1 MEPLFKISQEYT
13 FYEYKKFTKAVLK
26 WNRIIVGAFLWFA
39 FLSGVLLIGF
49 NGISNEACF
58 LVLFPVIYVIL
69 RKLSIKRY
77 YNSNKIL
84 KDITEEYEFY
94 EDYFVAKNV
103 NSEAKIEYNMIH
115 KVIETKTNF
124 YIMVAQ
130 NQGYIISKEICSDEL
145 VEFLKELKAWLVW
158 RPLSKVA
165 EWLAITR
172 YATTEPGGETEGH
185 RRWRGDS

>member
-145 VEFLKELKAWLVW
+145 VEFLKELKA
-158 RPLSKVA
+158 
-165 EWLAITR
+165 
-172 YATTEPGGETEGH
+172 
-185 RRWRGDS
+185 

>member
-1 MEPLFKISQEYT
+1 MEPLFKIAQQYT

-26 WNRIIVGAFLWFA
+26 WNRIIAGAFLWFA

-49 NGISNEACF
+49 NGISTEASF
-58 LVLFPVIYVIL
+58 LVLFPVIYVVL

-94 EDYFVAKNV
+94 EDHVIAKNT
-103 NSEAKIEYNMIH
+103 NSEARIEYDKIF
-115 KVIETKTNF
+115 KIIETKTNF

-130 NQGYIISKEICSDEL
+130 NQGYIISKEICSEEL
-145 VEFLKELKAWLVW
+145 VRFLTGLKG
-158 RPLSKVA
+158 SK
-165 EWLAITR
+165 
-172 YATTEPGGETEGH
+172 
-185 RRWRGDS
+185 

>member
-13 FYEYKKFTKAVLK
+13 FEEYKKFAKAVLK
-26 WNRIIVGAFLWFA
+26 WNRIILGAFLWFA

-49 NGISNEACF
+49 NGVSSQACF

-94 EDYFVAKNV
+94 EDYLIAKNT
-103 NSEAKIEYNMIH
+103 NSEAKIEYDKIF
-115 KVIETKTNF
+115 KIIETKTNF

-130 NQGYIISKEICSDEL
+130 NQGYIISKEICSEEL
-145 VEFLKELKAWLVW
+145 VEFLKELKA
-158 RPLSKVA
+158 
-165 EWLAITR
+165 
-172 YATTEPGGETEGH
+172 
-185 RRWRGDS
+185 